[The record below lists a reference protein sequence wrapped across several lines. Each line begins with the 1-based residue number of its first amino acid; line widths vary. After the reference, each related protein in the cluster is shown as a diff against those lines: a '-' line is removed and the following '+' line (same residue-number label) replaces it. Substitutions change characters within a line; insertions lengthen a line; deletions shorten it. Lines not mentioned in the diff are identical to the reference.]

1 MRRVGA
7 PLRLALA
14 CAALA
19 LAAAA
24 GQNAPAPP
32 PVARP
37 PAATSSENAYDK
49 GARFGGLPP
58 LVFVGLCASVGLAA
72 CAIAQALRRRCA
84 VNAAA
89 AAAVNR
95 AHTARMVEMLAEAR
109 DAHAFRLPPVRGV
122 PLALPWPP
130 VSGTPAYV
138 AFGGELPPGYEEET
152 RNLRVRVIRC
162 GGVRRACGSRPR
174 PCGCGPFPT
183 ADARRAPRAD
193 RFETGVPLR

>member
-1 MRRVGA
+1 MRRAGA
-7 PLRLALA
+7 RLALALA
-14 CAALA
+14 CAALT

-24 GQNAPAPP
+24 GQNASPP
-32 PVARP
+32 PPPLARP
-37 PAATSSENAYDK
+37 PSATSSDNAYDK

-58 LVFVGLCASVGLAA
+58 LVFVGLCASVGLAG

-89 AAAVNR
+89 TAAVNR

-130 VSGTPAYV
+130 VQGTPCYQ

-152 RNLRVRVIRC
+152 RNLRVRVIRR
-162 GGVRRACGSRPR
+162 VRRAQA
-174 PCGCGPFPT
+174 PFRRLRSLS
-183 ADARRAPRAD
+183 AR
-193 RFETGVPLR
+193 